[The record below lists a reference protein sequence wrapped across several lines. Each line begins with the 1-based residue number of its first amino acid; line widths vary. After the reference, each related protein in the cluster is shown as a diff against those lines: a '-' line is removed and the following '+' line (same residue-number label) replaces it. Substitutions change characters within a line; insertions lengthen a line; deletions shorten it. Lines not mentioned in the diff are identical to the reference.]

1 MLLGGYGRR
10 TECQLEEC
18 GTLYFSNIAA
28 TCPACMLVR
37 KCDLDPRYPLLLS
50 LEKPALT
57 PRVWQKGCHV
67 NAKAM
72 SQKFQAP
79 PVFSVGAFFLRT
91 PSLCSA
97 EAQTHVEKPCTE
109 CSGNHPAEGLTDGQH
124 PSLDILVKMTLDTSN
139 C

>member
-18 GTLYFSNIAA
+18 CGTLYFSKIAA

-37 KCDLDPRYPLLLS
+37 KCDLDPMYPLLLS

-57 PRVWQKGCHV
+57 PTVWQKGCHV

-79 PVFSVGAFFLRT
+79 PVFFLGRFLSEPHHYALQRPKLT
-91 PSLCSA
+91 WRSHAQVFWQPPS
-97 EAQTHVEKPCTE
+97 
-109 CSGNHPAEGLTDGQH
+109 
-124 PSLDILVKMTLDTSN
+124 
-139 C
+139 